1 MDGYE
6 AVVADSRCGIDE
18 KGCEVSMKL
27 IILAGGSGTRLF
39 PLSRSCYPKQFLKIA
54 GNKSL
59 LQQTIE
65 RFKGLVQA
73 EDILVVTN
81 KDYIFHVQSD
91 LQEIGAEKAHIITE
105 PVACNTAPA
114 IALAVACCQDVMQ
127 CGADES
133 LFVSPADHVISPVG
147 EFQKIV
153 LAADAICRQ
162 TNNIVTLGVV
172 PTKPETGYGYIHAG
186 KEKTL
191 DGYKVE
197 GFKEKPDLETAKA
210 YLASG
215 KYYWNA
221 GMFAFTAQT
230 MTQALAE
237 YAPDIF
243 AVSSQGYQNAL
254 DNFAD
259 MPNISID
266 YAVAEKSNNIVVVPM
281 QSVNWNDVGSF
292 DAIDEVLPAVDG
304 NIISGD
310 VITADSQNNMILGS
324 DRLVS
329 AIGVNDLIVVDT
341 PDVLLISEKGKSQDV
356 KKVVEKLKE
365 QNRKEIN
372 ENVTMYRPWGS
383 YTILAEGDGF
393 KVKKITVKP
402 GAKLSLQ
409 MHYHRSEHWMVI
421 SGTGKLT
428 LDDKVVVFKENE
440 STYIP
445 IAVKHR
451 LENPGRIPLSIIEV
465 QNGKYLGEDDIV
477 RFDDVYGR

>member
-1 MDGYE
+1 
-6 AVVADSRCGIDE
+6 
-18 KGCEVSMKL
+18 MKL

-59 LQQTIE
+59 LQQTVE
-65 RFKGLVQA
+65 RFQGLVQA

-91 LQEIGAEKAHIITE
+91 LQEIGAEEAHIITE
-105 PVACNTAPA
+105 PVARNTAPA
-114 IALAVACCQDVMQ
+114 IALAVAYCWDVMQ
-127 CGADES
+127 CEADES
-133 LFVSPADHVISPVG
+133 LFVTPADHVINPVDA
-147 EFQKIV
+147 FQKV
-153 LAADAICRQ
+153 VAAAETICTK
-162 TNNIVTLGVV
+162 TNNIVTLGVA

-186 KEKTL
+186 REKVL
-191 DGYKVE
+191 DGYAVE
-197 GFKEKPDLETAKA
+197 SFKEKPDLATAA
-210 YLASG
+210 RYLSSG
-215 KYYWNA
+215 EYYWNA

-230 MTQALAE
+230 MTQALE
-237 YAPDIF
+237 KYAPDIF
-243 AVSSQGYQNAL
+243 ALCSQGYQNTL
-254 DNFAD
+254 DNFAA

-266 YAVAEKSNNIVVVPM
+266 YAVAEKSSNIVVVPM
-281 QSVNWNDVGSF
+281 KYVQWNDVGSF
-292 DAIDEVLPAVDG
+292 DAIDEVLPTVDG

-310 VITADSQNNMILGS
+310 VITADAQNNMILGG

-329 AIGVNDLIVVDT
+329 AIGVSDLIVVDT

-356 KKVVEKLKE
+356 KKIVEKLKNE
-365 QNRKEIN
+365 NRKEVN

-409 MHYHRSEHWMVI
+409 MHYHRSEHWTVI